1 MDAAENKALSDDD
14 LEEKDKEDELEKL
27 ENYVYYSSK
36 EMVEVPEFGGPIGS
50 TEPPVFSEI
59 DELKPKKKEQK
70 TIVLNPNKKFSNEP
84 VNTTISSVH
93 VPTNVYDR
101 GEY

>member
-14 LEEKDKEDELEKL
+14 VEVDDD
-27 ENYVYYSSK
+27 YVYYSSK
-36 EMVEVPEFGGPIGS
+36 EMVEIPEFGGPIGS

-59 DELKPKKKEQK
+59 DELKPKKRQQK
-70 TIVLNPNKKFSNEP
+70 QIVLTPNKRFSNEP

-101 GEY
+101 GNFLNVLN